1 MGVRSRRATFERAL
15 RAAALDQPGLQAHRG
30 HVDSVIC
37 RRGRAGGVCVDGS
50 ELPADLVIDA
60 PLESASPALRAR
72 QARRDQRDRRGRQ
85 VSARRARLGLTP
97 PWSGQRDPLPR
108 LLCHRGCDLRSARH
122 RQSHSSQP
130 LQCADC
136 VSPSPAAL

>member
-72 QARRDQRDRRGRQ
+72 QQGPPGVGTAGPTGLDTTM
-85 VSARRARLGLTP
+85 VRATR
-97 PWSGQRDPLPR
+97 
-108 LLCHRGCDLRSARH
+108 
-122 RQSHSSQP
+122 
-130 LQCADC
+130 
-136 VSPSPAAL
+136 PSPKTPMPPRM